1 LSHAACEITVSNC
14 TSSMLSSPTGW
25 QVVTL
30 VRVVSVAN
38 GGLVVFVAN
47 GRCTG
52 SLRDVNIGLVETA
65 DTCFGL
71 GSYLTQLTC
80 ENVNM

>member
-1 LSHAACEITVSNC
+1 
-14 TSSMLSSPTGW
+14 
-25 QVVTL
+25 
-30 VRVVSVAN
+30 VAN